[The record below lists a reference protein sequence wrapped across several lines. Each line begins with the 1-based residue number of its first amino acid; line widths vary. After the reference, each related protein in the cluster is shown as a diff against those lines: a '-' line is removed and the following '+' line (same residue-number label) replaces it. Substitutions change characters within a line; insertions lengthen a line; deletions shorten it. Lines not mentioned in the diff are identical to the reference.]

1 MAICSNLTAAHSIS
15 LAVLELLGALYLLG
29 TNVLSRQHGCS
40 AKWLAFAA
48 VTLMLVAF
56 YINAQRAFKVIT
68 TGCDGLDSSSVLR
81 HDAVNFLFPL
91 LYVAG
96 GSMLVAM
103 AKTSK
108 TADKFECDNNNCTT
122 VCTIEDQAHL
132 TTVGSVLLVIGV
144 SHLVSF
150 LLLREKKKPSGD
162 IKAVSPLAA
171 FRQALRNKGNLDSR
185 RDAAF
190 GLPGGGKGKKGRKRK
205 KGGKRKRN
213 KVNGGG

>member
-15 LAVLELLGALYLLG
+15 LAALELLGALYLLG

-48 VTLMLVAF
+48 VTLMLLAF
-56 YINAQRAFKVIT
+56 YINAHRAFKVIT

-81 HDAVNFLFPL
+81 HDAVNFLFPI

-122 VCTIEDQAHL
+122 VCTLEDQAHL

-150 LLLREKKKPSGD
+150 LLLRKKKTSSGD
-162 IKAVSPLAA
+162 IKPVSRLAV
-171 FRQALRNKGNLDSR
+171 FRKALRSNRDLDSR

-190 GLPGGGKGKKGRKRK
+190 GLSGGKGKKGRKRK
-205 KGGKRKRN
+205 KGGKRKKN